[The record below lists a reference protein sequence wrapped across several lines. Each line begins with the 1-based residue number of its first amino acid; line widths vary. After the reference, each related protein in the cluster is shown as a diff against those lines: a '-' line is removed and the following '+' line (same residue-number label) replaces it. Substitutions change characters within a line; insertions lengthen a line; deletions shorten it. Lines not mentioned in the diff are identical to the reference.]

1 MRGVYVCVWGFYIWQ
16 QGKQDKTKRGTITY
30 RLLPVARSVVVAP
43 DWSREDYSVRMVRAV
58 ACSVRA
64 SLLYVWVIWNYEFHI
79 PAKGAC

>member
-1 MRGVYVCVWGFYIWQ
+1 MRICVGFFIYSNRA
-16 QGKQDKTKRGTITY
+16 KQDKTKTKRGTITY